1 MSIAQYGT
9 ICQNSGCIR
18 NAEFLSVIPTILVHE
33 KTSDIAKEKCR
44 DLSFLA
50 IMHVISELGADAIDS
65 QKTGSSFLC
74 DRAASVLV
82 PLPVT
87 GKNITSRKICAR
99 VVVCSH
105 SAVHVSCPLKRKDLS
120 ISKEDME
127 MFQKDPDRYLDL
139 VIDTLR
145 TMFKNSELREKF
157 RKASASSFPQAY
169 NENIV
174 PENPAPNKKAE

>member
-1 MSIAQYGT
+1 MSDTLYGT
-9 ICQNSGCIR
+9 ICQNSGCVR
-18 NAEFLSVIPTILVHE
+18 NAEFLSVIPTLLVHE
-33 KTSDIAKEKCR
+33 KTSDTAKEKCR
-44 DLSFLA
+44 DLSFFA
-50 IMHVISELGADAIDS
+50 TMHVISELGTDAIDS
-65 QKTGSSFLC
+65 QKAGSPFLC
-74 DRAASVLV
+74 DQAASVLV

-87 GKNITSRKICAR
+87 GEDITDRKICAR

-105 SAVHVSCPLKRKDLS
+105 AAIHVSCPLKRKDLS

-157 RKASASSFPQAY
+157 RKASASSLQQVH
-169 NENIV
+169 NENTV
-174 PENPAPNKKAE
+174 PENPTPNKAE

>member
-1 MSIAQYGT
+1 MSNLTYGT
-9 ICQNSGCIR
+9 ICQNPGCIR
-18 NAEFLSVIPTILVHE
+18 PAEFLSVIPTILVHE

-50 IMHVISELGADAIDS
+50 VMHVISELGANAVDS
-65 QKTGSSFLC
+65 QKAGSSSLC

-87 GKNITSRKICAR
+87 GENITDRKICAR

-105 SAVHVSCPLKRKDLS
+105 SSVHVSCPLKREDLS
-120 ISKEDME
+120 ISQEDME

-139 VIDTLR
+139 VIDILQ
-145 TMFKNSELREKF
+145 TMFKNSELRKKF
-157 RKASASSFPQAY
+157 QKASASPLHQGSC
-169 NENIV
+169 NDNTV
-174 PENPAPNKKAE
+174 PENPTPNKAE